1 MAAAAKPAAA
11 PDAKAQAAAS
21 AVIAEAVKV
30 DKTKLE
36 HVTPTENSVVTQL
49 KTQNAIKKKDKTTLK
64 HVAAPTAG
72 LSDAQKAAFK
82 EDREAAKKTD
92 KKGK

>member
-1 MAAAAKPAAA
+1 MAAKPA
-11 PDAKAQAAAS
+11 DNKAAS

-36 HVTPTENSVVTQL
+36 HVTPTENNVVNVM
-49 KTQNAIKKKDKTTLK
+49 KTHNAIVKKDKSTLH
-64 HVAAPTAG
+64 HVDAPKGG

-82 EDREAAKKTD
+82 EDRDSTKKPDD
-92 KKGK
+92 KKGAK